1 MPLPRTFIV
10 HKHQTSL
17 SKMKSIVA
25 ALALSVV
32 TVHSAVPAPYPVLAP
47 YSSNNATTVPPTS
60 ANSTVLSIASTIF
73 ASANATSVSDPVSA
87 CPTTDVYSTS
97 TVTSSGIGTVYYVTT
112 TTLEPSTRVV
122 ESASYVAT
130 ESLSLGSLTTEY
142 TYILTHYETRYDTTT
157 TISTSACVSTAT
169 KYVLYSHVTV
179 LWSFSFV

>member
-1 MPLPRTFIV
+1 MPLARTLLV
-10 HKHQTSL
+10 LKHQTFP

-47 YSSNNATTVPPTS
+47 YSSTNATALPPTS
-60 ANSTVLSIASTIF
+60 ANSTLSSILSTIS
-73 ASANATSVSDPVSA
+73 ASVNATSVSDPVSA

-142 TYILTHYETRYDTTT
+142 TYVLTDYETRYDTTT

-169 KYVLYSHVTV
+169 KYVLYFHVTIF
-179 LWSFSFV
+179 WSFSFV